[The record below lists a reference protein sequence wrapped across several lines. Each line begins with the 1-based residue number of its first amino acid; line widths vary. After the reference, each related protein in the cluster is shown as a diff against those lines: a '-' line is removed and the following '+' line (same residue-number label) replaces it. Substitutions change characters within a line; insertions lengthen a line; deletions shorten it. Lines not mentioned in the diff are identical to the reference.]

1 MSWLIKSSIGR
12 KFVQSI
18 SGLFLILF
26 LIFPAAMNVVLIFN
40 YDTYDFLANEMLGA
54 NWWAIIG
61 TIVIFFGFGVHIVY
75 SIILTIQNRRARGN
89 IRYESSSKTASTWS
103 SKNMLVLGIVILL
116 FVILHLYQMW
126 YQMQFKEFFAVE
138 GARHDSAMLV
148 EEVFSNIWM
157 VVIYVVSFI
166 ALWFHLTHGFWSA
179 LHTVGW
185 NNDIWMKR
193 IKVIGNILATLICVA
208 FIAVAILMHLGYSN
222 ILA

>member
-18 SGLFLILF
+18 SGIFLILF
-26 LIFPAAMNVVLIFN
+26 LLFHASMNLVLIFN
-40 YDTYDFLANEMLGA
+40 YETYNFLANEMLGA

-75 SIILTIQNRRARGN
+75 SIILTIQNRKARGN
-89 IRYESSSKTASTWS
+89 VRYASENKKNASWS
-103 SKNMLVLGIVILL
+103 SKNMFVLGLVILL
-116 FVILHLYQMW
+116 FVLLHLYQMW
-126 YQMQFKEFFAVE
+126 YQMQFKELFMIE
-138 GARHDSAMLV
+138 GARHDSAQLV
-148 EEVFSNIWM
+148 EEVFSNVWM

-193 IKVIGNILATLICVA
+193 IKVFGNVLASLICLA
-208 FIAVAILMHLGYSN
+208 FIAVAVLMHLGYSN